1 MNKLE
6 YYITTKYKN
15 SPLWFEEEVKQTN
28 HSIRISK
35 AFRFMNYL
43 NGQHKVLERE
53 DIMYKENEFKV
64 KKLILQNAK
73 TICNFHST
81 YIVGNPISLTGSE
94 ELLQKIQN
102 IYNYG
107 GFNDTDFK
115 IADKL
120 VKYGNTYEYIYRDG
134 DRITSKL
141 INNETGY
148 PVYDEM
154 GNYVSFI
161 EYWTNYDHISY
172 YYVYYDDRV
181 ELWSNEGADLHII
194 DNWKNES
201 GLPIIYKTLNDY
213 DYRAGE
219 GLLENIIPIL
229 DEIEDL
235 LSKLGD
241 SIYTLSLNP
250 LLLVTG
256 QQIEGSMSTD
266 AVGYTVSLENGSDMK
281 YVHSEMDYNS
291 IKYYLDTIQN
301 NLNMCAY
308 IPSILGGNG
317 NIANVS
323 EVSLKMLYSLADVFA
338 MMNERVMRNGIN
350 ERINIIRKLINE
362 NNDSDY
368 VNVTFNYAR
377 PQNASELLD
386 NLKKQFDMNAISLN
400 TIVEQSPLTTDVTM
414 ELNRLKDNINEAED
428 DTKIGDVEKSTLVS

>member
-1 MNKLE
+1 MDNKEDCLG
-6 YYITTKYKN
+6 YYLRTKYKN
-15 SPLWFEEEVKQTN
+15 NKYWFEDEVKQCN
-28 HSIRISK
+28 HIKRISK
-35 AFRFMNYL
+35 AFNIMNYL
-43 NGQHKVLERE
+43 HGQHKVLERR
-53 DIMYKENEFKV
+53 DVEFKGEEFIV

-81 YIVGNPISLTGSE
+81 YLCGNQVSLTGSK
-94 ELLQKIQN
+94 ELVSKIQEV
-102 IYNYG
+102 YNYG
-107 GFNDTDFK
+107 GFNDIDFK

-120 VKYGNTYEYIYRDG
+120 VKYGDGYEYIYKDG

-141 INNETGY
+141 ISNECGY
-148 PVYDEM
+148 PVYDEL
-154 GNYVSFI
+154 GNYISFI

-181 ELWSNEGADLHII
+181 ELWSNEGAELHII
-194 DNWKNES
+194 DNWKNLS
-201 GLPIIYKTLNDY
+201 GLPIIYRTLNDY
-213 DYRAGE
+213 DYREGE

-235 LSKLGD
+235 LSKMGD

-250 LLLVTG
+250 LLLTTG
-256 QQIEGSMSTD
+256 QAIEGSVSTD
-266 AVGYTVSLENGSDMK
+266 AVGYNINLENGSDMK
-281 YVHSEMDYNS
+281 YVSVTMDYNT
-291 IKYYLDTIQN
+291 IKYNLDTIQN

-338 MMNERVMRNGIN
+338 MLNERVMRNGIN
-350 ERINIIRKLINE
+350 ERLNIIRKLL
-362 NNDSDY
+362 DSEDKNDY

-386 NLKKQFDMNAISLN
+386 NLKKQYDMNAIS
-400 TIVEQSPLTTDVTM
+400 VES
-414 ELNRLKDNINEAED
+414 I
-428 DTKIGDVEKSTLVS
+428 IEKSILTDDKVMEMDRLQNDYSRNDKLSNNNN

>member
-1 MNKLE
+1 MDNKEDCLG
-6 YYITTKYKN
+6 YYLRTKYKN
-15 SPLWFEEEVKQTN
+15 NKYWFEDEVKQCN
-28 HSIRISK
+28 HIKRISK
-35 AFRFMNYL
+35 AFNIMNYL
-43 NGQHKVLERE
+43 HGQHKVLERR
-53 DIMYKENEFKV
+53 DVEFKGEEFIV

-81 YIVGNPISLTGSE
+81 YLCGNQVSLTGSK
-94 ELLQKIQN
+94 ELVSKIQEV
-102 IYNYG
+102 YNYG
-107 GFNDTDFK
+107 GFNDIDFK

-120 VKYGNTYEYIYRDG
+120 VKYGDGYEYIYKDG

-141 INNETGY
+141 ISNECGY
-148 PVYDEM
+148 PVYDEL
-154 GNYVSFI
+154 GNYISFI

-181 ELWSNEGADLHII
+181 ELWSNEGAELHII
-194 DNWKNES
+194 DNWKNLS
-201 GLPIIYKTLNDY
+201 GLPIIYRTLNDY
-213 DYRAGE
+213 DYREGE

-235 LSKLGD
+235 LSKMGD

-250 LLLVTG
+250 LLLTTG
-256 QQIEGSMSTD
+256 QAIEGSMSTD
-266 AVGYTVSLENGSDMK
+266 AVGYNINLENGSDMK
-281 YVHSEMDYNS
+281 YVSVTMDYNT
-291 IKYYLDTIQN
+291 IKYNLDTIQN

-338 MMNERVMRNGIN
+338 MLNERVMRNGIN
-350 ERINIIRKLINE
+350 ERLNIIRKLL
-362 NNDSDY
+362 DSEDKNDY

-386 NLKKQFDMNAISLN
+386 NLKKQYDMNAIS
-400 TIVEQSPLTTDVTM
+400 VES
-414 ELNRLKDNINEAED
+414 I
-428 DTKIGDVEKSTLVS
+428 IEKSILTDDKVMEMDRLQNGYSRNDKLSNNNN